1 MGVLIVLESEKG
13 QLKSNSGELL
23 SYGKALGN
31 FMETDA
37 FALSINCSAQ
47 TSVEKYGV
55 SKAVEVHSEHLQ
67 SFNAKNYADCVAE
80 VSQKLNCDIIV
91 VSSSTNAKYMSGI
104 LAQKLQASYTNNIVD
119 LPIEKSPF
127 TVKRSVYSNKAFA
140 HTQLNAAVKI
150 LGLTKNSF
158 GQTLEEAETKTE
170 SLEVTTSSSSAL
182 EIKGQDTL
190 EGQISI
196 ADADVVVSGG
206 RGLKGPENWNM
217 IEDLAEVLGAA
228 TACSKPVSDMGWRPH
243 SEHVGQ
249 TGKPVASNLYIAIGI
264 SGAIQHLAGVS
275 SSKVKVVINTDAEAP
290 FVKAADYAVI
300 GDAFEVVPQL
310 IEKLKAFKIQN
321 G

>member
-190 EGQISI
+190 EGQVSI

>member
-31 FMETDA
+31 FMATDI

-47 TSVEKYGV
+47 RSVEKYGV
-55 SKAVEVHSEHLQ
+55 SKAIEVHSEHLQ

-140 HTQLNAAVKI
+140 HTELNAAVKI

-158 GQTLEEAETKTE
+158 GQTLEQTETKTE

>member
-80 VSQKLNCDIIV
+80 VSRKLNCDIIV

-158 GQTLEEAETKTE
+158 GQTLEQAETKTE

>member
-31 FMETDA
+31 FIETDA

-80 VSQKLNCDIIV
+80 VSRKLNCDIIV

-127 TVKRSVYSNKAFA
+127 IVKRSVYSNKAFA

-158 GQTLEEAETKTE
+158 GQTLEQAETKTE
-170 SLEVTTSSSSAL
+170 TLEVTTSSSSAL

>member
-31 FMETDA
+31 FMATDI

-47 TSVEKYGV
+47 SSVEKYGV
-55 SKAVEVHSEHLQ
+55 SKAIEVHSEHLQ

-80 VSQKLNCDIIV
+80 VSRKLNCDIIV

-158 GQTLEEAETKTE
+158 GQTLEQAETKTE
-170 SLEVTTSSSSAL
+170 SLEITTSSSSAL

>member
-31 FMETDA
+31 FIETDA

-67 SFNAKNYADCVAE
+67 SFNAKNYSDCVAE
-80 VSQKLNCDIIV
+80 VSRKLNCDIIV

-158 GQTLEEAETKTE
+158 GQTLEQAETKTE

>member
-47 TSVEKYGV
+47 SSVEKYGV
-55 SKAVEVHSEHLQ
+55 SKAIEVHSEHLQ
-67 SFNAKNYADCVAE
+67 SFNAKDYADCVAE

-140 HTQLNAAVKI
+140 HTELNAAVKI

-158 GQTLEEAETKTE
+158 GQTLEQAETKTE

>member
-37 FALSINCSAQ
+37 FALSINCNAQ

-80 VSQKLNCDIIV
+80 VSRKLNCDIIV

-140 HTQLNAAVKI
+140 HTQLNAATKI

-158 GQTLEEAETKTE
+158 GQTLEQGETKTE
-170 SLEVTTSSSSAL
+170 SLEVTISSSSAL

>member
-31 FMETDA
+31 FMATDI

-47 TSVEKYGV
+47 SSVEKYGV
-55 SKAVEVHSEHLQ
+55 SKAIEVHSEHLQ

-140 HTQLNAAVKI
+140 HTELNAAVKI

-158 GQTLEEAETKTE
+158 GQTLEQTETKTE
-170 SLEVTTSSSSAL
+170 SLEVTSSSSSAL

>member
-55 SKAVEVHSEHLQ
+55 SKAIEVHSEHLR

-80 VSQKLNCDIIV
+80 VSRKLNCDIIV

-140 HTQLNAAVKI
+140 HTELKAAVKI

>member
-1 MGVLIVLESEKG
+1 MGILIVLESEKG

-31 FMETDA
+31 FMATDV

-47 TSVEKYGV
+47 SSVEKYGV
-55 SKAVEVHSEHLQ
+55 SKAIEVHSEHLQ

-80 VSQKLNCDIIV
+80 VSRKLNCDIIV

-104 LAQKLQASYTNNIVD
+104 LAQKLQASYTNYIVD

-140 HTQLNAAVKI
+140 HTELNAAVKI

-158 GQTLEEAETKTE
+158 GQTLEQTETKTE

-190 EGQISI
+190 EGQVSI

>member
-37 FALSINCSAQ
+37 FALSINCNAQ

-80 VSQKLNCDIIV
+80 VSRKLNCDIIV

-158 GQTLEEAETKTE
+158 GQTLEQGETKTE

>member
-31 FMETDA
+31 FMETEA

-55 SKAVEVHSEHLQ
+55 SKAIEVHSEHLQ

-158 GQTLEEAETKTE
+158 GQTLEQAETKTE
-170 SLEVTTSSSSAL
+170 SLEVTSSSSSAL

>member
-31 FMETDA
+31 FMATDI

-47 TSVEKYGV
+47 SSVEKYGV
-55 SKAVEVHSEHLQ
+55 SKAIEVHSEHLQ

-80 VSQKLNCDIIV
+80 VSRKLNCDIIV

-158 GQTLEEAETKTE
+158 GQTLEQGETKTE

>member
-31 FMETDA
+31 FMATDI

-47 TSVEKYGV
+47 SSVEKYGV
-55 SKAVEVHSEHLQ
+55 SKAIEVHSEHLQ

-140 HTQLNAAVKI
+140 HTELNAAVKI

-158 GQTLEEAETKTE
+158 GQTLEQTETKTE

>member
-31 FMETDA
+31 FMATDIL
-37 FALSINCSAQ
+37 ALSINCSAQ
-47 TSVEKYGV
+47 STVEKYGV
-55 SKAVEVHSEHLQ
+55 SKAIEVHSEHLQ

-140 HTQLNAAVKI
+140 HTELNAAVKI
-150 LGLTKNSF
+150 LGLIKNSF
-158 GQTLEEAETKTE
+158 GQTLEQTETKTE
-170 SLEVTTSSSSAL
+170 SLEVTSSSSSAL

>member
-1 MGVLIVLESEKG
+1 MGILIVLESEKG

-31 FMETDA
+31 FMATDV

-47 TSVEKYGV
+47 SSVEKYGV

-80 VSQKLNCDIIV
+80 VSRKLNCDIIV

-140 HTQLNAAVKI
+140 HTELNAAVKI

-158 GQTLEEAETKTE
+158 GQTLEQTETKTE

-190 EGQISI
+190 EGQVSI

>member
-1 MGVLIVLESEKG
+1 MGVLIVLESENG

-37 FALSINCSAQ
+37 FALSINCNAQ

-55 SKAVEVHSEHLQ
+55 SKAIEVHSEHLQ

-80 VSQKLNCDIIV
+80 VSRKLNCDIIV

-158 GQTLEEAETKTE
+158 GQILEHAEIKTE
-170 SLEVTTSSSSAL
+170 SLEVTTSNSSAL
-182 EIKGQDTL
+182 KIKGQDTL

-206 RGLKGPENWNM
+206 RGLKGPENWDM

-300 GDAFEVVPQL
+300 GDAFEVVPKL

>member
-1 MGVLIVLESEKG
+1 M
-13 QLKSNSGELL
+13 LL
-23 SYGKALGN
+23 LCHDY
-31 FMETDA
+31 
-37 FALSINCSAQ
+37 
-47 TSVEKYGV
+47 
-55 SKAVEVHSEHLQ
+55 
-67 SFNAKNYADCVAE
+67 AKNYADCVAE
-80 VSQKLNCDIIV
+80 VSRKLNCDIIV

-158 GQTLEEAETKTE
+158 GQILEHAEIKTE
-170 SLEVTTSSSSAL
+170 SLEVTTSNSSAL

-206 RGLKGPENWNM
+206 RGLKGPENWDM

-300 GDAFEVVPQL
+300 GDAFEVVPKL

>member
-55 SKAVEVHSEHLQ
+55 SKAVEVHSEYLQ

-80 VSQKLNCDIIV
+80 VSRKLNCDIIV

-158 GQTLEEAETKTE
+158 GQTLEQAETKTE

>member
-31 FMETDA
+31 FMATDI

-80 VSQKLNCDIIV
+80 VSRKLNCDIIV

-158 GQTLEEAETKTE
+158 GQTLEQAETKTE

>member
-37 FALSINCSAQ
+37 FALSINCNAQ

-80 VSQKLNCDIIV
+80 VSRKLNCDIIV

-158 GQTLEEAETKTE
+158 GQTLEQAETKTE

>member
-31 FMETDA
+31 FIETDA

-80 VSQKLNCDIIV
+80 VSRKLNCDIIV

-127 TVKRSVYSNKAFA
+127 IVKRSVYSNKAFA

-158 GQTLEEAETKTE
+158 GQTLEQAETKTE

>member
-31 FMETDA
+31 FMATDV

-47 TSVEKYGV
+47 SSVEKYGV
-55 SKAVEVHSEHLQ
+55 SKAIEVHSEHLQ

-80 VSQKLNCDIIV
+80 VSRKLNCDIIV

-140 HTQLNAAVKI
+140 YTQLNAAVKI

-158 GQTLEEAETKTE
+158 GQTLEQTETKTE

-190 EGQISI
+190 EGQVSI